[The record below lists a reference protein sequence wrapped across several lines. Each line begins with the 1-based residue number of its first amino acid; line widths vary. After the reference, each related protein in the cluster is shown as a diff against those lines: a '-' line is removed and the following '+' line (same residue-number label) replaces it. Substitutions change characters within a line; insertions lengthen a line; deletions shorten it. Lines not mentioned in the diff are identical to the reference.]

1 MKPSFL
7 DALDERV
14 LVCDGAMGT
23 MLYARGVFINRS
35 FDALN
40 LAQPD
45 LVGEVHR
52 AYLRAGADVIE
63 TNTFG
68 ANRVKLAA
76 FGLADKLHEI
86 NLAGVRIARKAAR
99 HHAWVAGAIGPL
111 GIRIEPFGKTGVD
124 EAEAWFKEQA
134 AALLD
139 GGVDL
144 FVLETFRDVN
154 EIGAAIAAVR
164 SLTDLPIVAQM
175 TTEEDGNSL
184 DGTPPEEFGPAL
196 EARGATVIGVNCS
209 VGPAPMLETIER
221 LARVTTRRLSAQ
233 PNAGR
238 PRDIEGRNLYL
249 CSPEYMASYARRF
262 IERGVRLVGGCCGT
276 TPEHIRQIRLAVKAQ
291 ALPAT
296 VAVSGGA
303 PHVEPEFPPV
313 PRAEKSALAR
323 KLAEGQQVV
332 AVEIEPPR
340 GMDATDVLADARR
353 LARYGAD
360 AIVVSEGARGSARM
374 SAVAL
379 AVLLRQAGLEPVLQ
393 YTCRDRYLL
402 GMQSDLL
409 GAHATGIRNLLLV
422 TGDPR
427 KRGDYSD
434 ATLVFDVDSIGLAN
448 LVGRLN
454 QGKDVGGQA
463 IGHPTAFHVGVV
475 GNPTAPRLDDEV
487 RRFEYKARAGA
498 EFAIT
503 LPIFDL
509 AALDLFLARVAHLGL
524 PVLGAIRPFDS
535 LLHAEFLANEVPNLR
550 VPEPLLARM
559 RAADAEG
566 RAAEEGFAIAV
577 ELARAVRERVQG
589 LQVGGPPSAVASV
602 LTALTGVQTAR

>member
-1 MKPSFL
+1 MKRSFL

-52 AYLRAGADVIE
+52 EYLRAGADVIE

-76 FGLADKLHEI
+76 FGLGDRLHEVNFI
-86 NLAGVRIARKAAR
+86 GAQIARGAAR
-99 HHAWVAGAIGPL
+99 DRAFVAGAIGPL
-111 GIRIEPFGKTGVD
+111 GIRIEPFGRTGVD
-124 EAEAWFKEQA
+124 EAEIYFKEQA
-134 AALLD
+134 AALLE

-144 FVLETFRDVN
+144 FILETFRDVN

-184 DGTPPEEFGPAL
+184 DGTPPEEFAPAL
-196 EARGATVIGVNCS
+196 ERHGATVIGVNCS

-221 LARVTTRRLSAQ
+221 LARATERRLSAQ

-238 PRDIEGRNLYL
+238 PRDIEGRNIYL

-262 IERGVRLVGGCCGT
+262 IQRGVRLVGGCCGT
-276 TPEHIRQIRLAVKAQ
+276 TPEHIRQIRLAVNAQ
-291 ALPAT
+291 GPGAT
-296 VAVSGGA
+296 RVAISSTAA
-303 PHVEPEFPPV
+303 PVAEPDAPPV
-313 PRAEKSALAR
+313 AR
-323 KLAEGQQVV
+323 KDKSTLSRLLADGRRVV
-332 AVEIEPPR
+332 TVELEPPK
-340 GMDATDVLADARR
+340 GVDAADVLAEARR
-353 LARYGAD
+353 LATLGVD
-360 AIVVSEGARGSARM
+360 AITVSEGAKGSARM
-374 SAVAL
+374 SALSL
-379 AVLLRQAGLEPVLQ
+379 AILLKHAGFEPVLQ
-393 YTCRDRYLL
+393 YACRDRYLL

-427 KRGDYSD
+427 KQGDYSD

-448 LVGRLN
+448 AVARLN
-454 QGKDVGGQA
+454 RGRDVGGQA
-463 IGHPTAFHVGVV
+463 IGQPTAFHVGVV

-487 RRFEYKARAGA
+487 KRFEYKAEAGA
-498 EFAIT
+498 EFAVT
-503 LPIFDL
+503 VPIFDL
-509 AALDLFLARVAHLGL
+509 DALDVFLARTARLGL
-524 PVLGAIRPFDS
+524 PVIAAVRPFDS

-550 VPEPLLARM
+550 VPEALLARM
-559 RAADAEG
+559 RAADAQG
-566 RAAEEGFAIAV
+566 RAGDEGLVIAG
-577 ELARAVRERVQG
+577 EIAAAVRDRVQG
-589 LQVGGPPSAVASV
+589 LQVGGPPAVVAAV
-602 LTALTGVQTAR
+602 LAGLAARG